1 MSELVETP
9 VRTADLERIVDAI
22 ILALTRVLDGELP
35 ELTEDSRLFDE
46 VSLDSTGVFELLM
59 QLEELLDMEFD
70 TDNLE
75 MSHFATVRSLAGF
88 VASETGSDD
97 VPNS

>member
-1 MSELVETP
+1 MSELVSIPTQ
-9 VRTADLERIVDAI
+9 TTDLERVVDAVI
-22 ILALTRVLDGELP
+22 RALTRVLGDGLP

-46 VSLDSTGVFELLM
+46 VGLDSTGVFELLM

-75 MSHFATVRSLAGF
+75 MSHFASVRSLADF
-88 VASETGSDD
+88 VVSETGAS
-97 VPNS
+97 